1 MEQGDALSSNVLYR
15 QYARNEIGTKIAS
28 RKTIEIV
35 AITTV
40 IEEEE
45 SKEGSPM
52 SKSNNQSSY
61 ETIPKHQATVNNV
74 FDMVAR
80 KSMSREST
88 YSGL

>member
-1 MEQGDALSSNVLYR
+1 MKR
-15 QYARNEIGTKIAS
+15 TKIAS

-45 SKEGSPM
+45 GMEGSLM
-52 SKSNNQSSY
+52 SKSNNQSSH

-80 KSMSREST
+80 KA
-88 YSGL
+88 